1 MSSDYHTARDP
12 GVRSGAMTEP
22 APARPPSWMPA
33 VVGTA
38 YRHGDGTDA
47 DLLSGAAWT
56 DLLASLARAGDVL
69 TGPRAPTTVVDQASG
84 YRHLL
89 VLLALAIDEA
99 LRPSDP
105 YDPAF

>member
-1 MSSDYHTARDP
+1 MAESSPT
-12 GVRSGAMTEP
+12 
-22 APARPPSWMPA
+22 RPPSWMPA

-47 DLLSGAAWT
+47 DLVSGAAWT
-56 DLLASLARAGDVL
+56 DLLDALARAGAVL
-69 TGPRAPTTVVDQASG
+69 SGPRAPSTPVDQASG

-89 VLLALAIDEA
+89 VLLGLAIDEA

-105 YDPAF
+105 YDPAFTPAIVDNVLKWGMD